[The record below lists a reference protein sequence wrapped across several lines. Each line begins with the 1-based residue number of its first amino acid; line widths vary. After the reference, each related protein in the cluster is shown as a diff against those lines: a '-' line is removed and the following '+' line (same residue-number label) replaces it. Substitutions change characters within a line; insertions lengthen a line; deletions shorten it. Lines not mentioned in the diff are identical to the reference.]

1 MKIDPNIFFEQ
12 REAHQMAAVLLRWQQ
27 AAWAGDAYK
36 YCEASDERDRILDKL
51 LGEGN
56 APSRSEQPTTNNN
69 PTIGDN

>member
-1 MKIDPNIFFEQ
+1 MNERHVFIKDDEIT
-12 REAHQMAAVLLRWQQ
+12 QMLNCLVQWQE

-36 YCEASDERDRILDKL
+36 YCEASNERDRILDKL

-56 APSRSEQPTTNNN
+56 APSRSEQLTTNNN